1 MEPVME
7 KSLRQCIQDLEAL
20 KTAYNC
26 IDVEDPCTRC
36 LCMAGI
42 TCWARYVDNRL
53 KDSLEMIRQGECA
66 EVLAMNYGR
75 LAKKEYWLSGRI
87 RNDMMNY
94 SDKPLTAYHVLSD
107 FKTSAD
113 LYEVYEAAVS
123 DMVNNLKQV
132 KDTFDQPELYENLI
146 SDMKTLYADPYLE
159 SEYEGMKEEYP
170 EMNLGVYF
178 GMQVQACLE
187 FLKSGAL
194 RDAVCTSNANMEEV
208 EVDKLTKC
216 LAFNYKIPEDIKEL
230 WAKLSKYVDVKENA
244 MIVPN
249 RSRIRSLIL
258 KHFYD
263 MTTAQFQALFRLDML
278 LMLIHCDMV
287 KQYPEM
293 AVYLATNED
302 SGLFGIVNSLT
313 RLMQQKW
320 FKNLRA
326 DKRFDDAWIGKFVE
340 DLLNS
345 EHSKTLLDIWEN
357 QDKRLRLKGN
367 IIGCLKLAGI
377 IEGNNKDIARA
388 VLGDDDPKVETFS
401 IYIGEG
407 KNKGVVVKKGTSDK
421 SVRDWICDYVNH

>member
-1 MEPVME
+1 
-7 KSLRQCIQDLEAL
+7 
-20 KTAYNC
+20 
-26 IDVEDPCTRC
+26 
-36 LCMAGI
+36 
-42 TCWARYVDNRL
+42 
-53 KDSLEMIRQGECA
+53 
-66 EVLAMNYGR
+66 
-75 LAKKEYWLSGRI
+75 
-87 RNDMMNY
+87 
-94 SDKPLTAYHVLSD
+94 
-107 FKTSAD
+107 
-113 LYEVYEAAVS
+113 
-123 DMVNNLKQV
+123 
-132 KDTFDQPELYENLI
+132 
-146 SDMKTLYADPYLE
+146 
-159 SEYEGMKEEYP
+159 
-170 EMNLGVYF
+170 
-178 GMQVQACLE
+178 
-187 FLKSGAL
+187 
-194 RDAVCTSNANMEEV
+194 
-208 EVDKLTKC
+208 
-216 LAFNYKIPEDIKEL
+216 
-230 WAKLSKYVDVKENA
+230 
-244 MIVPN
+244 
-249 RSRIRSLIL
+249 
-258 KHFYD
+258 

-326 DKRFDDAWIGKFVE
+326 DKRFDDAWIGKLVE

>member
-1 MEPVME
+1 
-7 KSLRQCIQDLEAL
+7 
-20 KTAYNC
+20 
-26 IDVEDPCTRC
+26 
-36 LCMAGI
+36 
-42 TCWARYVDNRL
+42 
-53 KDSLEMIRQGECA
+53 
-66 EVLAMNYGR
+66 
-75 LAKKEYWLSGRI
+75 
-87 RNDMMNY
+87 
-94 SDKPLTAYHVLSD
+94 
-107 FKTSAD
+107 
-113 LYEVYEAAVS
+113 
-123 DMVNNLKQV
+123 
-132 KDTFDQPELYENLI
+132 
-146 SDMKTLYADPYLE
+146 
-159 SEYEGMKEEYP
+159 MKEKHP

-194 RDAVCTSNANMEEV
+194 RDAVCTSNANIEEV

-230 WAKLSKYVDVKENA
+230 WAKLSKYIDVKENA

-326 DKRFDDAWIGKFVE
+326 DKRFDDAWIGKLVE

-407 KNKGVVVKKGTSDK
+407 KNKGVVVKKGTFDK
-421 SVRDWICDYVNH
+421 SVRDWICDYVNR

>member
-1 MEPVME
+1 
-7 KSLRQCIQDLEAL
+7 
-20 KTAYNC
+20 
-26 IDVEDPCTRC
+26 
-36 LCMAGI
+36 
-42 TCWARYVDNRL
+42 
-53 KDSLEMIRQGECA
+53 
-66 EVLAMNYGR
+66 
-75 LAKKEYWLSGRI
+75 
-87 RNDMMNY
+87 
-94 SDKPLTAYHVLSD
+94 
-107 FKTSAD
+107 
-113 LYEVYEAAVS
+113 
-123 DMVNNLKQV
+123 
-132 KDTFDQPELYENLI
+132 
-146 SDMKTLYADPYLE
+146 
-159 SEYEGMKEEYP
+159 
-170 EMNLGVYF
+170 
-178 GMQVQACLE
+178 
-187 FLKSGAL
+187 
-194 RDAVCTSNANMEEV
+194 
-208 EVDKLTKC
+208 
-216 LAFNYKIPEDIKEL
+216 
-230 WAKLSKYVDVKENA
+230 
-244 MIVPN
+244 
-249 RSRIRSLIL
+249 
-258 KHFYD
+258 
-263 MTTAQFQALFRLDML
+263 
-278 LMLIHCDMV
+278 MLIHCDMV

-326 DKRFDDAWIGKFVE
+326 DKRFDDAWIGKLVE